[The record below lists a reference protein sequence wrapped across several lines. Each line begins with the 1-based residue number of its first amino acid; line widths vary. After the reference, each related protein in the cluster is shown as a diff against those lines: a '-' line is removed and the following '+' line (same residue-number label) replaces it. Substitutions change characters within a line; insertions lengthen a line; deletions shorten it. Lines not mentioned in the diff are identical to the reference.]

1 MNLQKRSIKI
11 GGDFMPKIKTHSAS
25 KKRFRVT
32 ASGRVKMGHAFR
44 SHRLVS
50 KARKAKKQHRRTK
63 YASSANEATIKA
75 MIPYK

>member
-1 MNLQKRSIKI
+1 MAKN
-11 GGDFMPKIKTHSAS
+11 KIKTHSSS

-32 ASGRVKMGHAFR
+32 ASGKVKMSHAFR

-50 KARKAKKQHRRTK
+50 KDKKARKHHRLGK
-63 YASSANEATIKA
+63 YASSANEATIRQ